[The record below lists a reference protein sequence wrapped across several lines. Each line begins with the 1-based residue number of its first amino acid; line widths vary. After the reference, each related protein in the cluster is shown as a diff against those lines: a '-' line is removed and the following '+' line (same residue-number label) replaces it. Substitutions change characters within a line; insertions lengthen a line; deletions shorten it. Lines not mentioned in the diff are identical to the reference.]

1 MAEIAI
7 KYLALVDELV
17 SKACESI
24 DKALTCLCNQNVC
37 LGDPMC
43 YQQCKMNERHYVTN
57 HLVSRNEAPLC
68 CGNCL
73 ACELA
78 CLPCQSTE
86 ETTKWDFVNFAD
98 EDIEG
103 FDQHSSSC
111 PFAGNCI
118 FHLHL
123 RNAKCR
129 GAVLRRND
137 VIKLKVAQ
145 RKLRFT
151 ARQLQDGKTAHF
163 DIMAVR
169 LDSVQQILKLKTGSC
184 TSTSQVIDDP
194 RTSYRV
200 QNHCRRK
207 GDHPEVRRHLDSA
220 HEFAGDVRH
229 ALSTVALLDNL
240 LKVSALRSKLSLA
253 EPPKDSLVSPGSCKN
268 SERVDPAATL
278 GSH

>member
-43 YQQCKMNERHYVTN
+43 YQQCK
-57 HLVSRNEAPLC
+57 NEAPLC

-73 ACELA
+73 ACDLA

-86 ETTKWDFVNFAD
+86 ETTKWDFVNFPD
-98 EDIEG
+98 EDIES

-111 PFAGNCI
+111 PFAGLCI

-151 ARQLQDGKTAHF
+151 ARQLKDRKTAHF

-184 TSTSQVIDDP
+184 TSTLQVIDDP
-194 RTSYRV
+194 RGSYRV

-240 LKVSALRSKLSLA
+240 LKVSALR
-253 EPPKDSLVSPGSCKN
+253 PHQGTV
-268 SERVDPAATL
+268 
-278 GSH
+278 